1 LHQQIITIMTQ
12 LQKMNSKIGTWFQL
26 ENMFK
31 PERIKSVQAIFGI
44 VCAFLIGVAGVTI
57 TNLFQIG
64 TLTKFPLFSNGID
77 VLSAY
82 QTNLTLFSGIIS
94 IEVLHLATGALM
106 AYYFL
111 QFLKS
116 INLNEPFKN
125 LSSKIYMSKV
135 AKLGVLLFIVDFI
148 NRLLLQRMESV
159 VSNSQYVSLVNV
171 EYFILVDIIFVFALI
186 FIRGIDLKNE
196 IDLVV

>member
-1 LHQQIITIMTQ
+1 LHQQIKTTLTQ

-77 VLSAY
+77 VLPACQSSKS
-82 QTNLTLFSGIIS
+82 LFYAIVS
-94 IEVLHLATGALM
+94 IEFIHIAFGALM
-106 AYYFL
+106 AYFFYE
-111 QFLKS
+111 FLKS
-116 INLNEPFKN
+116 IDLKDPFKN
-125 LSSKIYMSKV
+125 LKSKKYISIA
-135 AKLGVLLFIVDFI
+135 AKLGMAVFLADFI
-148 NRLLLQRMESV
+148 NRLLLQYM
-159 VSNSQYVSLVNV
+159 VNETALKISILNV
-171 EYFILVDIIFVFALI
+171 QYFILVDIIFVFALI